1 VDNGDGSWTLSVDE
15 IDGVEITPPS
25 NFSGEFDLT
34 ATATT
39 TDDSGDT
46 ASVDSTF
53 TVSVEGVADDAALT
67 GRAWTTMWT
76 RASRIRRSRWTCRLR

>member
-1 VDNGDGSWTLSVDE
+1 VSSVTVSGVPEGASLSAGVDNGDGSWTLSVDE

-25 NFSGEFDLT
+25 NYSGDFDLT
-34 ATATT
+34 AAATT

-53 TVSVEGVADDAALT
+53 TVSVD
-67 GRAWTTMWT
+67 GRGG
-76 RASRIRRSRWTCRLR
+76 